1 MLTSKQRGFLRGMAN
16 PLEPIFQVG
25 KSGLGDNT
33 AVAIGQA
40 LDARELIKVRVLK
53 NVDDD
58 PREVAAAL
66 ATLTGADVVQVIGHN
81 VVLFRRNVEEPKID
95 LP

>member
-25 KSGLGDNT
+25 KGGVGDNM
-33 AVAIGQA
+33 ASAIGDA
-40 LDARELIKVRVLK
+40 LNVRELIKVRVLK
-53 NVDDD
+53 TVEDDT
-58 PREVAAAL
+58 REVAEAL
-66 ATLTGADVVQVIGHN
+66 AALTGADVVQVIGHN
-81 VVLFRRNVEEPKID
+81 VVLYRRNVEEPKID